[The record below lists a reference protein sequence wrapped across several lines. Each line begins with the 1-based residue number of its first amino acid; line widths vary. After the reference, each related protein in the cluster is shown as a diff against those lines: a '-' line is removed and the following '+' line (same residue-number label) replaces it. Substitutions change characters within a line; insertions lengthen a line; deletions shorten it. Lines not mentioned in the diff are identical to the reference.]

1 MGWWVG
7 VCLALAVLYGS
18 VWGPSTAQASQKRF
32 SIVFANI
39 SKLAGVYRL
48 DATVNYV
55 LSRPAREAL
64 LNGVR
69 LEFELEINI
78 LQKRDWLPTAKAADL
93 DQRYQLSYHALS
105 QQFVVENINAG
116 VHETFPELDE
126 ALRYMGEVIDLPLID
141 ASLLSPGKK
150 YICEIRAR
158 LDLDRLPLPLMIR
171 AYASPSWW
179 LRTDWYTLKLP

>member
-1 MGWWVG
+1 MGWRVG
-7 VCLALAVLYGS
+7 ACLVLAVLIGMA
-18 VWGPSTAQASQKRF
+18 GGASTAQASQKRF
-32 SIVFANI
+32 SIVFADV

-48 DATVNYV
+48 DAKVNYV
-55 LSRPAREAL
+55 LSRLAREAL

-78 LQKRDWLPTAKAADL
+78 LQKRDWLPTTKVADL

-141 ASLLSPGKK
+141 ASLLSPGRKH
-150 YICEIRAR
+150 ICQIRAR